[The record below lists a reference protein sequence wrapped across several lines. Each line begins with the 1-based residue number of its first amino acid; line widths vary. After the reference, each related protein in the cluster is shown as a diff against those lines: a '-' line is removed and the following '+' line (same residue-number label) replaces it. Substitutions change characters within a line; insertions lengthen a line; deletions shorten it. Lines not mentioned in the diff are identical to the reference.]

1 MSRTSVL
8 IISHITFRDCRVDSF
23 CDNLSRN
30 SFIQYRGTQ
39 RNDQMVLVKS
49 GVSYGN
55 FVRLE
60 SFWMVFLSSETVSY
74 HDGSTG
80 RKIEDMK

>member
-1 MSRTSVL
+1 M
-8 IISHITFRDCRVDSF
+8 DSF

-30 SFIQYRGTQ
+30 SFIQYSGTQ

>member
-1 MSRTSVL
+1 M
-8 IISHITFRDCRVDSF
+8 DSF

-60 SFWMVFLSSETVSY
+60 SFWMVFLLSETVSY
-74 HDGSTG
+74 HDRSTG

>member
-1 MSRTSVL
+1 M
-8 IISHITFRDCRVDSF
+8 DSF